1 MTGRHERIILPERS
15 FPITPTSVSAHSSTV
30 ENYIKQ
36 IYLEAQKD
44 TLERVPM
51 KRLAD
56 GVGVSPGTAT
66 AMVKTLA
73 RSGLIDYAPRD
84 GSRLTAAGEQLALN
98 VLRRHRLVEAFLV
111 EVLKLDWSEVHG
123 EAELLEHAISDK
135 VLEKIDELMGRPRVD
150 PHGDPIPTD
159 RGEIDETRFETLAQ
173 RASGDRLRIVRVID
187 QDARFLRF
195 AERHGLVP
203 GAELAV
209 DRHDAEADAVTIT
222 AAPGAAVTLGV
233 SAAGKIMVEAL
244 QHVEDAGGPVAD
256 DADADAADG

>member
-1 MTGRHERIILPERS
+1 
-15 FPITPTSVSAHSSTV
+15 
-30 ENYIKQ
+30 
-36 IYLEAQKD
+36 
-44 TLERVPM
+44 
-51 KRLAD
+51 
-56 GVGVSPGTAT
+56 
-66 AMVKTLA
+66 MVKTLA

-84 GSRLTAAGEQLALN
+84 GSRLTEARGEQLALN

-135 VLEKIDELMGRPRVD
+135 VLEKIDELMGPARASTRTAT
-150 PHGDPIPTD
+150 PIPTD

-173 RASGDRLRIVRVID
+173 RAAGDRLRIVRVID

-203 GAELAV
+203 GAELTV

-222 AAPGAAVTLGV
+222 AAGAAVTLGV
-233 SAAGKIMVEAL
+233 GAAAKIMVEAL
-244 QHVEDAGGPVAD
+244 SAAD
-256 DADADAADG
+256 DDGAATDG

>member
-1 MTGRHERIILPERS
+1 M
-15 FPITPTSVSAHSSTV
+15 SAHSSTV

-44 TLERVPM
+44 SRERVPM

-66 AMVKTLA
+66 SMVKSLA
-73 RSGLIDYAPRD
+73 RSGLIDYEPRG
-84 GSRLTAAGEQLALN
+84 GSRLTPEGEQLALN

-111 EVLKLDWSEVHG
+111 EVLKLDWSEVHS

-159 RGEIDETRFETLAQ
+159 RGEIDDTRFEPLAQ
-173 RASGDRLRIVRVID
+173 RATGDCLRIVRVID
-187 QDARFLRF
+187 QDARFLQF
-195 AERHGLVP
+195 AERAGLVP
-203 GAELAV
+203 GAELV
-209 DRHDAEADAVTIT
+209 VERHDQQADAVAITILGRGALT
-222 AAPGAAVTLGV
+222 LGAGAAAKILV
-233 SAAGKIMVEAL
+233 AAAENAS
-244 QHVEDAGGPVAD
+244 GP
-256 DADADAADG
+256 DGRD

>member
-1 MTGRHERIILPERS
+1 
-15 FPITPTSVSAHSSTV
+15 
-30 ENYIKQ
+30 
-36 IYLEAQKD
+36 
-44 TLERVPM
+44 M

-73 RSGLIDYAPRD
+73 RSGLIEYEPRG

-135 VLEKIDELMGRPRVD
+135 VLEKLDELMGRPRVD

-159 RGEIDETRFETLAQ
+159 RGEIDDTRFEPLAQ
-173 RASGDRLRIVRVID
+173 RATGDRLRIVRVID
-187 QDARFLRF
+187 QDARFLQF

-209 DRHDAEADAVTIT
+209 ARHDAEADALTI
-222 AAPGAAVTLGV
+222 AVAGADTVTLGA
-233 SAAGKIMVEAL
+233 SAAAKILVEA
-244 QHVEDAGGPVAD
+244 VESVDDDGQPVRR
-256 DADADAADG
+256 G

>member
-1 MTGRHERIILPERS
+1 
-15 FPITPTSVSAHSSTV
+15 
-30 ENYIKQ
+30 
-36 IYLEAQKD
+36 
-44 TLERVPM
+44 M

-73 RSGLIDYAPRD
+73 RSGLIEYEPRG

-111 EVLKLDWSEVHG
+111 DVLKLDWSEVHG

-159 RGEIDETRFETLAQ
+159 RGEIDDTRFEPLAQ
-173 RASGDRLRIVRVID
+173 RATGDRLRIVRVID
-187 QDARFLRF
+187 QDARFLQF
-195 AERHGLVP
+195 AERRGLVP

-209 DRHDAEADAVTIT
+209 DRHDTEADALTI
-222 AAPGAAVTLGV
+222 AVAGADTVTLGA
-233 SAAGKIMVEAL
+233 SAAAKILVEVVAC
-244 QHVEDAGGPVAD
+244 VDDGGQPVRR
-256 DADADAADG
+256 G

>member
-1 MTGRHERIILPERS
+1 MILPERS
-15 FPITPTSVSAHSSTV
+15 SPITPTSVSAHSSTV

-36 IYLEAQKD
+36 IYLEAQRD
-44 TLERVPM
+44 TRERVPM

-73 RSGLIDYAPRD
+73 RSGLIDYAPRG

-173 RASGDRLRIVRVID
+173 RATGDRLRIVRVID

-222 AAPGAAVTLGV
+222 AGAGAAVTLGV
-233 SAAGKIMVEAL
+233 SAAAKILVAAAQEAE
-244 QHVEDAGGPVAD
+244 HAGEHTAGG
-256 DADADAADG
+256 

>member
-1 MTGRHERIILPERS
+1 MLRTGVA
-15 FPITPTSVSAHSSTV
+15 PIRASSVSAHSSTV

-44 TLERVPM
+44 SRERVPM

-66 AMVKTLA
+66 SMVKSLA
-73 RSGLIDYAPRD
+73 RSGLIDYEPRG
-84 GSRLTAAGEQLALN
+84 GSRLTREGEQLALN

-111 EVLKLDWSEVHG
+111 DVLKLDWSEVHG

-159 RGEIDETRFETLAQ
+159 RGEIDDTRFEPLAQ
-173 RASGDRLRIVRVID
+173 RATGDCLRIVRVID
-187 QDARFLRF
+187 QDARFLQF
-195 AERHGLVP
+195 AERAGLVP
-203 GAELAV
+203 GAALVV
-209 DRHDAEADAVTIT
+209 DQHDPQADAVTIT
-222 AAPGAAVTLGV
+222 MPGRGALTLGA
-233 SAAGKIMVEAL
+233 SAAAKIL
-244 QHVEDAGGPVAD
+244 VAA
-256 DADADAADG
+256 ADARGPAGDG

>member
-1 MTGRHERIILPERS
+1 
-15 FPITPTSVSAHSSTV
+15 
-30 ENYIKQ
+30 
-36 IYLEAQKD
+36 
-44 TLERVPM
+44 M

-73 RSGLIDYAPRD
+73 RSGLIDYAPRG

-135 VLEKIDELMGRPRVD
+135 VLEKIDELIGRPRVD

-159 RGEIDETRFETLAQ
+159 RGEIDETRFESLAQ
-173 RASGDRLRIVRVID
+173 RATGDRLRVVRVID
-187 QDARFLRF
+187 QDARFLQF

-222 AAPGAAVTLGV
+222 AAAGVAVTLGV
-233 SAAGKIMVEAL
+233 GAAAKIMVEVV
-244 QHVEDAGGPVAD
+244 QPVEDAD
-256 DADADAADG
+256 DHATHG

>member
-135 VLEKIDELMGRPRVD
+135 VLEKISLRSSTMEHRSKLPANRPTVVEIERIVAD
-150 PHGDPIPTD
+150 ALCVAVVHKPAWSGHD
-159 RGEIDETRFETLAQ
+159 RGAPPYRGVRQ
-173 RASGDRLRIVRVID
+173 R
-187 QDARFLRF
+187 
-195 AERHGLVP
+195 E
-203 GAELAV
+203 
-209 DRHDAEADAVTIT
+209 
-222 AAPGAAVTLGV
+222 
-233 SAAGKIMVEAL
+233 
-244 QHVEDAGGPVAD
+244 
-256 DADADAADG
+256 

>member
-1 MTGRHERIILPERS
+1 MTARHELTILTERS
-15 FPITPTSVSAHSSTV
+15 SPITPTSVSAHSSTV
-30 ENYIKQ
+30 ENYIKR
-36 IYLEAQKD
+36 IYLEAQRD
-44 TLERVPM
+44 GGERVPM

-73 RSGLIDYAPRD
+73 RSGLIEYEPRG

-135 VLEKIDELMGRPRVD
+135 VLEKIDELIGRPRVD
-150 PHGDPIPTD
+150 PHGDPIPTN
-159 RGEIDETRFETLAQ
+159 RGEIDDTRFDPLAQ
-173 RASGDRLRIVRVID
+173 RANGDRLRIVRVID
-187 QDARFLRF
+187 QDARFLQF

-203 GAELAV
+203 GAKLAV
-209 DRHDAEADAVTIT
+209 DRQDAEADAVTI
-222 AAPGAAVTLGV
+222 AVSGADTVTLGAN
-233 SAAGKIMVEAL
+233 AAAKILVETLEA
-244 QHVEDAGGPVAD
+244 VEDGGEPAS
-256 DADADAADG
+256 

>member
-1 MTGRHERIILPERS
+1 
-15 FPITPTSVSAHSSTV
+15 
-30 ENYIKQ
+30 
-36 IYLEAQKD
+36 
-44 TLERVPM
+44 M

-135 VLEKIDELMGRPRVD
+135 VLEKIDQLMGRPRVD

-233 SAAGKIMVEAL
+233 SAAGKIMVETL
-244 QHVEDAGGPVAD
+244 QHVDDAD
-256 DADADAADG
+256 DADG